1 MIKKLLSLI
10 LLVGILGSCDN
21 EPKMSEQEESAIENQ
36 LQADQ
41 KAMDS
46 LEAAIL
52 SQMDE
57 VNLDSLEEA
66 E

>member
-52 SQMDE
+52 SQMDD